1 MLSYKNQ
8 INFVVRE
15 NILSWKRKHDDAIDV
30 DDDDVF
36 NKWQSLIIM

>member
-15 NILSWKRKHDDAIDV
+15 NILSWKRKHDDAV
-30 DDDDVF
+30 DDDD
-36 NKWQSLIIM
+36 KTDWRCPM